1 VSPVDPRSPLSR
13 RALLAGAGLLPVAVL
28 AACTPEL
35 GATGTDTGNQQG
47 YVGGDGAF
55 RALAPAERGDPV
67 VLSGET
73 THGDTADVAAWR
85 GRVVVLNVW
94 YADCAPCR
102 TEAPDLAA
110 IAADSPDVQFLGINT
125 EDRLDRARTFEQKFA
140 IPYPSLLDAESGQ
153 AVLALRGTIPP
164 QAVPSTVILD
174 TEGRPAARIVG
185 RAEESVLRGLIA
197 DVQGSSGAA

>member
-1 VSPVDPRSPLSR
+1 MSSVGPRGPLSR
-13 RALLAGAGLLPVAVL
+13 RALLAGMGLVPAAVL
-28 AACTPEL
+28 VGCTPEL
-35 GATGTDTGNQQG
+35 GATGDTGNQQG
-47 YVGGDGAF
+47 FVGGGGAY

-73 THGDTADVAAWR
+73 THGDTVDVADWR
-85 GRVVVLNVW
+85 GQVVVLNVW
-94 YADCAPCR
+94 YATCAPCR

-110 IAADSPDVQFLGINT
+110 IAGDTPDVRFLGINT
-125 EDRLDRARTFEQKFA
+125 DDGLATANSFEREFA
-140 IPYPSLLDAESGQ
+140 IPYPSLLDADTGR

-174 TEGRPAARIVG
+174 TEGRPAALIVG
-185 RAEESVLRGLIA
+185 RAAEDVLRGLIA

>member
-1 VSPVDPRSPLSR
+1 MSPVDPRSPLSR

-35 GATGTDTGNQQG
+35 GATGPDTGNQQG
-47 YVGGDGAF
+47 FVGGDGAF
-55 RALAPAERGDPV
+55 RVVAPEERGDPV
-67 VLSGET
+67 ALSGET
-73 THGDTADVAAWR
+73 THGDTVDIASWR
-85 GRVVVLNVW
+85 GQVVVLNVW

-110 IAADSPDVQFLGINT
+110 IAGESPDVQFLGINT
-125 EDRLDRARTFEQKFA
+125 EDRQDRARSFEEKFK
-140 IPYPSLLDAESGQ
+140 IPYPSLLDADSGQ

-174 TEGRPAARIVG
+174 AEGRPAARIVG
-185 RAEESVLRGLIA
+185 KAAKDVLRGLIA
-197 DVQGSSGAA
+197 DVKASGGSA